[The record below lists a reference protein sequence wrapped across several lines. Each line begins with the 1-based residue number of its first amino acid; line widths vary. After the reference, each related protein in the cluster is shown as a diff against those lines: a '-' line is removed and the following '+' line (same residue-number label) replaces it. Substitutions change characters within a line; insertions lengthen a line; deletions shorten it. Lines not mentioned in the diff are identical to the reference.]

1 MKNFS
6 QVLGP
11 VIAQKLH
18 LLKLQMTYFLR
29 QTKRQALRWFRS
41 YLSDRYH
48 FVYLNRE
55 ASQLSP
61 VKYGVPQGFVQGP
74 LLFSL
79 YILPLGNIIR
89 KYRII
94 FHCYADDT
102 QLFIR
107 DGSRFSNI
115 LFNYRI
121 SIRLCDYFLK
131 VYQGLTIKT
140 VRWREGRSDL
150 SLTRSGHCRWSLNC
164 IICMR
169 F

>member
-1 MKNFS
+1 MVEKTVCVALSGSAAAWMQSWMQRMSLTSVSHRECQWSLSSAWFVAAHMNDS
-6 QVLGP
+6 IHIGSMMANLLIPQHGQLQNVL
-11 VIAQKLH
+11 LT
-18 LLKLQMTYFLR
+18 LQWHSWCETVLI
-29 QTKRQALRWFRS
+29 
-41 YLSDRYH
+41 D
-48 FVYLNRE
+48 N
-55 ASQLSP
+55 
-61 VKYGVPQGFVQGP
+61 
-74 LLFSL
+74 
-79 YILPLGNIIR
+79 
-89 KYRII
+89 
-94 FHCYADDT
+94 
-102 QLFIR
+102 R

-150 SLTRSGHCRWSLNC
+150 SLARSGHCRWSLNC

>member
-1 MKNFS
+1 MNGRFS
-6 QVLGP
+6 CVH
-11 VIAQKLH
+11 H
-18 LLKLQMTYFLR
+18 LLARCGNSFGALLSQCIMGSVKPLSVHRLFLR
-29 QTKRQALRWFRS
+29 CIVGLNECTRKHLVWFWTPLKMAVP
-41 YLSDRYH
+41 LS
-48 FVYLNRE
+48 
-55 ASQLSP
+55 S
-61 VKYGVPQGFVQGP
+61 
-74 LLFSL
+74 
-79 YILPLGNIIR
+79 
-89 KYRII
+89 
-94 FHCYADDT
+94 
-102 QLFIR
+102 R

-150 SLTRSGHCRWSLNC
+150 SLTRSGHCRWSLYC

>member
-1 MKNFS
+1 MTSGTHTINRSHQPCVDVTPTRVRTITPSGSRTRVSGAGCGHSNKERQRLQPLASIGLHTTFTGIHICYIDIP
-6 QVLGP
+6 QWVL
-11 VIAQKLH
+11 
-18 LLKLQMTYFLR
+18 T
-29 QTKRQALRWFRS
+29 
-41 YLSDRYH
+41 
-48 FVYLNRE
+48 
-55 ASQLSP
+55 
-61 VKYGVPQGFVQGP
+61 
-74 LLFSL
+74 
-79 YILPLGNIIR
+79 
-89 KYRII
+89 
-94 FHCYADDT
+94 
-102 QLFIR
+102 R

-150 SLTRSGHCRWSLNC
+150 SLARSGHCRWSLNC